1 MTADPSAPG
10 AARNLDLD
18 RLLAHHK
25 LMWRI
30 RAFEEAALRANTEKL
45 VLGAIHPSI
54 GQEGIAVG
62 VCSNLRTDDILA
74 STHRGHGHTL
84 AKGAD
89 PTAMMRE
96 LLGREGGTSHG
107 KGGSMHIADFSVGM
121 LGANGIV
128 GAGLP
133 LATGAALAAKLEGGG
148 GVAVSFFGDGAS
160 NEGSFHGSLNLA
172 SIWKLPV
179 LYVCENNRWASGNSA
194 AATQSVE
201 DISVRAVSYNL
212 PGVTVDGT
220 DVLAV
225 YEAAEQAVRRAR
237 NGEGPTLVECKTY
250 RWRLHAEQRNDPPDP
265 RPQEEIDLG
274 PQHDPIATFACH
286 LTQQGLATEESLKQ
300 IDGEVAAAV
309 DEAIDFAKAS
319 PFPKPEDALTDVFA
333 P

>member
-1 MTADPSAPG
+1 MALEPDQLLDMYRTMVTIRTFDERAADELHAGNIPG
-10 AARNLDLD
+10 AV
-18 RLLAHHK
+18 H
-25 LMWRI
+25 
-30 RAFEEAALRANTEKL
+30 
-45 VLGAIHPSI
+45 SYI
-54 GQEGIAVG
+54 GQEAVAVG
-62 VCSNLRTDDILA
+62 VCSALRREDRIT
-74 STHRGHGHTL
+74 STHRGHGHTI

-89 PTAMMRE
+89 IKLMMAE
-96 LLGREGGTSHG
+96 LFGRSNGYCHG

-194 AATQSVE
+194 AATLSVE
-201 DISVRAVSYNL
+201 DISVRSVSYNL

-274 PQHDPIATFACH
+274 PQHDPIATFAGH
-286 LTQQGLATEESLKQ
+286 LEQQGVATEESLKQ
-300 IDGEVAAAV
+300 INGEVAAAV

>member
-1 MTADPSAPG
+1 MPLEAEQMLDMYRKMVTIRTFDQRAADELHAGNIPG
-10 AARNLDLD
+10 AV
-18 RLLAHHK
+18 H
-25 LMWRI
+25 
-30 RAFEEAALRANTEKL
+30 
-45 VLGAIHPSI
+45 SYI
-54 GQEGIAVG
+54 GQEAVAVG
-62 VCSNLRTDDILA
+62 VCSALRREDRIT
-74 STHRGHGHTL
+74 STHRGHGHTI
-84 AKGAD
+84 AKGANSK
-89 PTAMMRE
+89 
-96 LLGREGGTSHG
+96 LLMAVLFGRSNGYCHG

-201 DISVRAVSYNL
+201 DISVRSVSYNL

-250 RWRLHAEQRNDPPDP
+250 RWRLHAEQRNAPPDP
-265 RPQEEIDLG
+265 RPQQELDLG
-274 PQHDPIATFACH
+274 PQHDPIATFAGH
-286 LTQQGLATEESLKQ
+286 LTQQGVATEESLKQ
-300 IDGEVAAAV
+300 INGDVAAAV
-309 DEAIDFAKAS
+309 DEAIEFAKAS